1 MTRMECLSIV
11 NTHADLYYN
20 GSLAGKGVFPVLL
33 FFKSPVTNDVE
44 CRQGFFVE
52 GPEAS
57 LWAEGLT
64 KFYQNKDIPYILYL
78 NGQLENSYGT
88 LFGEVFG
95 K

>member
-52 GPEAS
+52 GSEAS

-78 NGQLENSYGT
+78 NGQLEYSYGT

>member
-11 NTHADLYYN
+11 NTHTDLYYN

-52 GPEAS
+52 GFEAS
-57 LWAEGLT
+57 LCAEGVT
-64 KFYQNKDIPYILYL
+64 KFYKDKEIPYAVYL
-78 NGQLENSYGT
+78 NGNFEDSYGT
-88 LFGEVFG
+88 LFGE
-95 K
+95 

>member
-11 NTHADLYYN
+11 STHANLYYD
-20 GSLAGKGVFPVLL
+20 GSLAGRGVFPVLV

-52 GPEAS
+52 GSEAS

-64 KFYQNKDIPYILYL
+64 KFYKDKEIPYILYL
-78 NGQLENSYGT
+78 NGQLEDSYGT
-88 LFGEVFG
+88 LFGE
-95 K
+95 

>member
-1 MTRMECLSIV
+1 MTRMECQSIV
-11 NTHADLYYN
+11 NTHTDLYYN

-52 GPEAS
+52 GSEAS

-64 KFYQNKDIPYILYL
+64 KFYQDNDISYILYR
-78 NGQLENSYGT
+78 NGQLEDSYGT

>member
-20 GSLAGKGVFPVLL
+20 GSLVGKGVFPVLL

-57 LWAEGLT
+57 LWAEGLK
-64 KFYQNKDIPYILYL
+64 KFYKDKEIPYLLYL
-78 NGQLENSYGT
+78 NEIGRAH
-88 LFGEVFG
+88 V
-95 K
+95 

>member
-20 GSLAGKGVFPVLL
+20 GSLAGKGVFPVLV

-52 GPEAS
+52 GSEAS
-57 LWAEGLT
+57 LWAESVT

-78 NGQLENSYGT
+78 NGQLENSCGT

>member
-20 GSLAGKGVFPVLL
+20 GSLAGKGVFSVLV

-52 GPEAS
+52 GSEAS
-57 LWAEGLT
+57 LWAESVT